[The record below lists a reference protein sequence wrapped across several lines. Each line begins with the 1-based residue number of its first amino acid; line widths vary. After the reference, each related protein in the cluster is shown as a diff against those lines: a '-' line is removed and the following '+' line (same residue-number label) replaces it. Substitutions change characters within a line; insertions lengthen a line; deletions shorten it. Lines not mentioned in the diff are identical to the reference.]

1 VEYDKN
7 PSERLRTIIPGPIRP
22 SIPML
27 QKRVRLGEFHRIQSI
42 TKGLKGIEVI
52 YLQSSL

>member
-1 VEYDKN
+1 
-7 PSERLRTIIPGPIRP
+7 
-22 SIPML
+22 ML

-52 YLQSSL
+52 YLQSEFMNPLAGGLHDG